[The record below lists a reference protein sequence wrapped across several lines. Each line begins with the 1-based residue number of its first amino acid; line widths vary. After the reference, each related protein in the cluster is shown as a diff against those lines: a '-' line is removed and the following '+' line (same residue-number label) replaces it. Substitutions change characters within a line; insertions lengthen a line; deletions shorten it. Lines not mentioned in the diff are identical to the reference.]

1 MRRSF
6 AWLTCAVGIAWIF
19 RRLRRRPEAEV
30 ADPAEELRRKLDEA
44 RGEEPTPAEAEPEP
58 AEPAAPLDER
68 RRAVHD
74 RGRASID
81 EMRERGQ
88 KGE

>member
-19 RRLRRRPEAEV
+19 RRLRRRPEAE
-30 ADPAEELRRKLDEA
+30 ATDPAEELKRKLEET
-44 RGEEPTPAEAEPEP
+44 RGQAEPEPEP
-58 AEPAAPLDER
+58 AEPEPEAPLDES

-81 EMRERGQ
+81 EMRERGP
-88 KGE
+88 KPE

>member
-1 MRRSF
+1 MRRSL

-44 RGEEPTPAEAEPEP
+44 RGEEPAVAEPEP
-58 AEPAAPLDER
+58 EPAAPLDER

>member
-19 RRLRRRPEAEV
+19 RRLRRRPEAE
-30 ADPAEELRRKLDEA
+30 ATDPAEELRRKLDEA
-44 RGEEPTPAEAEPEP
+44 RGEEPAVAEPELNP
-58 AEPAAPLDER
+58 TAPLDGR

-74 RGRASID
+74 RGRAAID
-81 EMRERGQ
+81 EMRERGP
-88 KGE
+88 KPE

>member
-1 MRRSF
+1 MRRSL

-19 RRLRRRPEAEV
+19 RRLRRRPEAEA

-44 RGEEPTPAEAEPEP
+44 RGEEPTSAEAEPEP

-81 EMRERGQ
+81 EMRERGP
-88 KGE
+88 KPE